1 MKNIVVVYSHYGHAL
16 TLAQAYAKEH
26 NADLHRIEPK
36 FEPKG
41 FLTYVWFGY
50 KASLKRKVRLKEDHV
65 NLKHYDRMTLFAA
78 IHAGKICAP
87 VRTYLLTHKG
97 YLPKIDVILTH
108 RATDRDY
115 KEAAPLIEDELSLKF
130 NSIDSVVV
138 E

>member
-1 MKNIVVVYSHYGHAL
+1 MKQIVVVYSHYGHAL
-16 TLAQAYAKEH
+16 ALAQAYAKEH

-50 KASLKRKVRLKEDHV
+50 KASLKKPVRLKEDKV
-65 NLKHYDRMTLFAA
+65 NLKHYEHMTLFAP

-87 VRTYLLTHKG
+87 VRSYLFTHRT
-97 YLPKIDVILTH
+97 YLPKINIVLTR
-108 RATDRDY
+108 RATDNEY
-115 KEAAPLIEDELSLKF
+115 KEAAHLIENELMIKF
-130 NSIDSVVV
+130 NSIQSVVV